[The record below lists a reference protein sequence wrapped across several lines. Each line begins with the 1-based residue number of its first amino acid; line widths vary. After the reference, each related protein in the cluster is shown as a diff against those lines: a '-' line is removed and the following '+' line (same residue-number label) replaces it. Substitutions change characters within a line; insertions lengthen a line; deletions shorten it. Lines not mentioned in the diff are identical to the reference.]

1 MRRRG
6 GSERDEAGAGQIGG
20 GAYQSAWTS
29 LGTAFFWTKS
39 TVLVC
44 ALSPSSS
51 APAAAIAAHAP
62 RSKYSALAAAGAGA
76 SPAAIASYRRSPRRL
91 DRSAHQA
98 ASSLLPPTQQLAPA
112 PSAKRGPPSALL

>member
-20 GAYQSAWTS
+20 GAYQSAWMS

-62 RSKYSALAAAGAGA
+62 RSKYSALAAAD
-76 SPAAIASYRRSPRRL
+76 PAAIASYRRSPRRL

-112 PSAKRGPPSALL
+112 PSAKRGAPSALL